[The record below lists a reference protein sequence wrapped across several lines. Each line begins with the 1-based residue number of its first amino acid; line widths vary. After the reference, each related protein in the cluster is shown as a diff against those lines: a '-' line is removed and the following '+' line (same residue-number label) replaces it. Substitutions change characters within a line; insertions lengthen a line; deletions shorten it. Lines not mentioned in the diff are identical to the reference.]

1 MNLFFERSVYNFL
14 NKKLS
19 NLRNYPRIFKKKSF
33 IEMVDVLETLRSH
46 TPGIQPS
53 PLPPLNADEDPY
65 GPFWEKQGRIQS
77 RITEIDYA
85 VGEITQLD
93 EDIQS
98 STDQEQVAEYR
109 NQLNAK
115 MSEIGS
121 SGNSIRQELEEMKS
135 VIEKEE
141 KENPDSG
148 DARLMQNH
156 FHLLNTKFGQTI
168 TNFRNIQSEIKKKF
182 SSQVVRRLKIAG
194 VTDIDEEQ
202 AEEMI
207 QNNPEALNQ
216 NMFQL
221 VGNAQS
227 QQVANVY
234 NTIASRHQDI
244 LEIEE
249 RLNEILDLFIQ
260 FSIIVHDQGRQVD
273 NIGENIAQA
282 KDYVTRGVKMLEA
295 AKKDQKKSR
304 KCMWI
309 FVVAGVVL
317 LIIVIVLS
325 VVLTR

>member
-1 MNLFFERSVYNFL
+1 
-14 NKKLS
+14 
-19 NLRNYPRIFKKKSF
+19 
-33 IEMVDVLETLRSH
+33 MVDVLETLRSH
-46 TPGIQPS
+46 TAGIQS
-53 PLPPLNADEDPY
+53 APLPPLNADEDPY
-65 GPFWEKQGRIQS
+65 APFWEKVEKINS
-77 RITEIDYA
+77 KILDIDYA
-85 VGEITQLD
+85 VNDVTQLD
-93 EDIQS
+93 ADIQS
-98 STDQEQVAEYR
+98 CTDPDQTTEYR
-109 NQLNAK
+109 NQLNQK

-121 SGNSIRQELEEMKS
+121 SGTVIKQDLEQLKA
-135 VIEKEE
+135 VIDKEE
-141 KENPDSG
+141 EENPDSG